1 MPALLPL
8 LTLTVPAPI
17 VAAPPPE
24 TQVLPLVTAA
34 VAVPALDD
42 DVPEMEYTYAELN
55 YLWTDSDDLDE
66 ELGGVELTGSLE
78 LPLNFFGQ
86 VAWTNQSDDSDVET
100 LRIGAGWHFGLG
112 TRLDAYGMLSYLDAE
127 VEDDDEDGIAGE
139 LGVRWLMSPNFEVN
153 AAAKWADVEED
164 DYGIAA
170 GARYYLIDILSVGGR
185 VESFDD
191 DLTFAVGVRVE
202 I

>member
-8 LTLTVPAPI
+8 LTLIVPAPI
-17 VAAPPPE
+17 LDAPSPE
-24 TQVLPLVTAA
+24 APSLPLVAA
-34 VAVPALDD
+34 GVAVPALDD

-86 VAWTNQSDDSDVET
+86 VAWTNQSDDTDVET
-100 LRIGAGWHFGLG
+100 VRIGAGWHFGLG

-127 VEDDDEDGIAGE
+127 VDDESEDGIAGE
-139 LGVRWLMSPNFEVN
+139 LGARWLITESLEVN

-185 VESFDD
+185 VEQFDD